1 MSKFLKRNDDT
12 PPAVVPAGG
21 SVNENNVAESPAEV
35 TGGDEQKSETAE
47 LQKVFNFIQK
57 NLRIGWYQL
66 QIVNDICA

>member
-21 SVNENNVAESPAEV
+21 SVNENNAAAESPAEV

-47 LQKVFNFIQK
+47 LQKVFNFIT
-57 NLRIGWYQL
+57 N
-66 QIVNDICA
+66 

>member
-12 PPAVVPAGG
+12 PPAVVPAGS

-47 LQKVFNFIQK
+47 LQKVFNFITK
-57 NLRIGWYQL
+57 E
-66 QIVNDICA
+66 